1 MIVIYNPTAGRRQ
14 ARLVWRVLDHL
25 IMAGARVELAET
37 QYPGHAI
44 EIARTA
50 AAGGSTLVIAAGGD
64 GTIAEVASGIAGT
77 RCRLGIIPL
86 GTANV
91 LAHELALP
99 FAPAQLARVLGIGRT
114 CDIWPGIAQRD
125 DGAAQPRGGY
135 FVQML
140 GVGFDAQVVHSLPLA
155 LKRRLGAFAYVLQ
168 AMRELARYPFR
179 PIEVQID
186 GTAYRAGSV
195 VVTKGSLYGGRHLLA
210 PGRSPTRHGFTVA
223 LVEPA
228 GALTVLRHALALP
241 LGLLPRMPGLTLL
254 EGSAVTIRTPDMPV
268 QTDGDTAGC
277 APVVVRETPFAIP
290 VVVA

>member
-1 MIVIYNPTAGRRQ
+1 
-14 ARLVWRVLDHL
+14 
-25 IMAGARVELAET
+25 MAGARVELAET
-37 QYPGHAI
+37 QYAGHAI
-44 EIARTA
+44 EIARA
-50 AAGGSTLVIAAGGD
+50 SAGAGKNLVVAAGGD
-64 GTIAEVASGIAGT
+64 GTIAEVASGIAGS

-114 CDIWPGIAQRD
+114 CDIWPGMALRE
-125 DGAAQPRGGY
+125 DGASQARGGY

-140 GVGFDAQVVHSLPLA
+140 GAGFDAHVVHALPLG
-155 LKRRLGAFAYVLQ
+155 LKRRFGAFAYVLQ

-179 PIEVQID
+179 PIEVQVD
-186 GTAYRAGSV
+186 GVAHRGCSV

-210 PGRSPTRHGFTVA
+210 PGRSPKRHGFTIA
-223 LVEPA
+223 LVESA
-228 GALTVLRHALALP
+228 GALTVLRHAMALP

-254 EGSAVTIRTPDMPV
+254 EGNAVTIRTPDMPV
-268 QTDGDTAGC
+268 QTDGDTAGR
-277 APVVVRETPFAIP
+277 APVIVRETPFAIP